1 MQHRVSGIIS
11 QFSSVIM
18 LAKCVPSI
26 MELSKNDSLQIGKK
40 TKLKTCHQ
48 LLTPFT
54 QRQNGSSFRVDVEKG
69 YVMYKKMKNACA
81 KRAKLF
87 VIVKYA
93 NV

>member
-26 MELSKNDSLQIGKK
+26 TELRDSLQIGKK
-40 TKLKTCHQ
+40 TKLKSCRQ

-54 QRQNGSSFRVDVEKG
+54 QRQNGSSFRVEKG
-69 YVMYKKMKNACA
+69 YVMYKKKMKNACA
-81 KRAKLF
+81 KRAKLMF

>member
-26 MELSKNDSLQIGKK
+26 MELSENDSLQIGKK
-40 TKLKTCHQ
+40 TKLKSCRQ

-54 QRQNGSSFRVDVEKG
+54 QRQNGSSFRVEKG
-69 YVMYKKMKNACA
+69 YVMYKKKMKNACA
-81 KRAKLF
+81 KRAKLMF

>member
-1 MQHRVSGIIS
+1 
-11 QFSSVIM
+11 
-18 LAKCVPSI
+18 

>member
-26 MELSKNDSLQIGKK
+26 MELSENDSLQIGKK
-40 TKLKTCHQ
+40 TKLKTCRQ

-54 QRQNGSSFRVDVEKG
+54 QRQNGSSFRVKN
-69 YVMYKKMKNACA
+69 VMYKKMKNACA
-81 KRAKLF
+81 KRAKLMF
-87 VIVKYA
+87 IIVK
-93 NV
+93 VLL

>member
-26 MELSKNDSLQIGKK
+26 MELRENDSFQIGKK
-40 TKLKTCHQ
+40 TKLKSCRQ
-48 LLTPFT
+48 FLTPFT
-54 QRQNGSSFRVDVEKG
+54 QRQNGSSFRVEKG
-69 YVMYKKMKNACA
+69 YVMYKKNENACA
-81 KRAKLF
+81 KRAKLMF